1 MRGLEREAPG
11 LAVQLLLPLTIP
23 DLASCLSASRHCA
36 LRTGSRLRP
45 SARKKRKASGGAA
58 RGDGAVLQ
66 GNTWWWLD
74 VSAATLGFAREAL
87 RSAGDSTKAAKAV
100 EEAVDAL
107 TEPCA
112 DQLDIF
118 KYLPPVQESPAA
130 LALGLAIQGAA
141 VALAAASDSG
151 RVKKVLT
158 SILAKS
164 RSEEVEVRVA
174 AVRCCHKI
182 WSELGVQ
189 VVSGLSEVVMYASE
203 LLEDEDSSVEE
214 AVRAMI
220 KTIEDCTGESLQD
233 ALKH

>member
-1 MRGLEREAPG
+1 
-11 LAVQLLLPLTIP
+11 V
-23 DLASCLSASRHCA
+23 
-36 LRTGSRLRP
+36 
-45 SARKKRKASGGAA
+45 

-66 GNTWWWLD
+66 GHTWWWLD
-74 VSAATLGFAREAL
+74 VSLATLGFAHEAL
-87 RSAGDSTKAAKAV
+87 KSAGDSTKAVKAV
-100 EEAVDAL
+100 EETVDAL
-107 TEPCA
+107 TEACA

-118 KYLPPVQESPAA
+118 KFLPPLQESPVTQA
-130 LALGLAIQGAA
+130 LTQAVQGAA
-141 VALAAASDSG
+141 VALAAASDGG

-158 SILAKS
+158 TILAKS
-164 RSEEVEVRVA
+164 RSDEVEVRLA
-174 AVRCCHKI
+174 AVRCCHKV

-203 LLEDEDSSVEE
+203 LLEDEDSGVEE